1 MESMDTNVE
10 IHDPTECLKLRPK
23 KSILKNKQISID
35 EESTRKK
42 SNADE
47 RAHFDEMNILATLH
61 PEGKDYGHMKIDEPK
76 TPYHGF
82 SDSEEDASSS
92 SGHGKRRVSLVG
104 AIDPEKLREGIY
116 AAQINGSS
124 GSLSAG
130 DVEDFD
136 DDEYL
141 TEEQRAHKKE
151 FEVKR
156 RQHYD
161 EGAALRR
168 AKEILAKDE
177 DEEEDES

>member
-1 MESMDTNVE
+1 MESMDTTNNEV
-10 IHDPTECLKLRPK
+10 HDPTECLKLRPK

-42 SNADE
+42 STVDE

-61 PEGKDYGHMKIDEPK
+61 PEGKEYGHMKIDEPK

-124 GSLSAG
+124 GSLSVG
-130 DVEDFD
+130 DFEDLD
-136 DDEYL
+136 DDEAL
-141 TEEQRAHKKE
+141 TEEQLAHKRDFDE
-151 FEVKR
+151 KR
-156 RQHYD
+156 RKHYD

-168 AKEILAKDE
+168 AKELLAKE
-177 DEEEDES
+177 EEEEDES